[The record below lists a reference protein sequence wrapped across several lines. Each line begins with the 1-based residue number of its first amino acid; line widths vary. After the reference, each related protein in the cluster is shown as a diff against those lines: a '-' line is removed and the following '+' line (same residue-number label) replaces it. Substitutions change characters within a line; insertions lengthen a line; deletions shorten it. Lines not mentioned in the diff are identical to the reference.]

1 MEFAG
6 ANRPR
11 ACDPRGHL
19 GSQADIRVRLRPAA
33 RDRIMNT
40 ALPPRDHAAFPVPGA
55 LRTALDTLLSGT
67 SASAPQP
74 IWPET
79 ITRIAESL
87 TTEGRIVAPFRAAWS
102 ALYTVTLYLD
112 HLQDA
117 DALGDPRLDALPP
130 AIQYHLAFSAYI
142 AAQHALSSLDP
153 QAIPALRIVRLQRFW
168 ASSVAQIASG
178 QYRDLTQ
185 ALLVIQAQGRAPL
198 DAYEQLAAQKTG
210 ATFALAFG
218 GAAIL
223 ATDDE
228 AVIAAVTNAG
238 MVYGMLLQYR
248 DDLSDAEA
256 QEGQHAA
263 TTLSRAL
270 LAAHPTL
277 TTHGPDAV
285 TAFWAAITAAY
296 AEALPA
302 ILAPLP
308 AETRTVYANLL
319 QQSFG
324 IALGEATP

>member
-1 MEFAG
+1 MTIA
-6 ANRPR
+6 PTP
-11 ACDPRGHL
+11 DHL
-19 GSQADIRVRLRPAA
+19 L
-33 RDRIMNT
+33 
-40 ALPPRDHAAFPVPGA
+40 FPIPGE
-55 LRTALDTLLSGT
+55 LRTALGTLLSST

-74 IWPET
+74 LWPDM
-79 ITRIAESL
+79 IASIAETLHTPRSA
-87 TTEGRIVAPFRAAWS
+87 IAPFLAAWS

-117 DALGDPRLDALPP
+117 DPLGDPRLEVLPP
-130 AIQYHLAFSAYI
+130 AIQYHLAFSTYI
-142 AAQHALSSLDP
+142 TAQHALAALDP

-168 ASSVAQIASG
+168 AASVAQIASG

-185 ALLVIQAQGRAPL
+185 TLAAIQAQGRAPL
-198 DAYEQLAAQKTG
+198 DAYEQIAAQKTG

-238 MVYGMLLQYR
+238 TIYGMLLQYR

-285 TAFWAAITAAY
+285 AAFWAAITAAY
-296 AEALPA
+296 AEALAA
-302 ILAPLP
+302 ILAPLST
-308 AETRTVYANLL
+308 ETRTVYANLL
-319 QQSFG
+319 QRSFG
-324 IALGEATP
+324 IALGEATR